1 MFYNVKKLHQILKIS
16 KLDNF
21 LFLSFMI
28 LINSFIELISIGM
41 LIPIAGVIVD
51 EKIYFEFQNVISNS
65 NFPFKNM
72 FIESSKKQFMQILI
86 LFTGLIYLIK
96 FLINLIFSWYT
107 LSIRTKYEQIISNQV
122 LKNISET
129 LNLDFLNISSS
140 RFISIMMF
148 KIGNTTSSLINII
161 NFFVEII
168 VFSVILLFI
177 FLNYPK
183 EAIIIFIILSLVT
196 FLFFIFYRKKVVRWS
211 DERGKAGDS
220 KQKNLT
226 DFFQGIRELLVYSK
240 FENFS
245 KVFSESNKKWLFPQK
260 KILFT
265 NSLPKINLEL
275 LFIFSFLIIIF
286 YFVYNELDY
295 NSIIIT
301 LSILLVLSLR
311 LLPSVNKIIFN
322 FNQFKYA
329 SESIQEVFSL
339 LKITS
344 DQPNVSKEIIFKDTI
359 NLEKL
364 HFHYEHDKSILENI
378 NLKIKFNSKIGI
390 VGDSGSG
397 KSTLIDIII
406 GLLKP
411 SKGKIL
417 MDNSNYEILNKKK
430 LFNNFSY
437 VSQKVFI
444 FDTSIRQNICLK
456 NDNEEIDELNF
467 SNAIKISELEDF
479 ISSKKEK
486 KFFNLGEFGK
496 NISGGQ
502 RQKIGIARAIYANR
516 PIIIFDESTNAL
528 DEQNEKKIISN
539 IMKLNHKTII
549 FISHNHNNLL
559 NFDEIFKIDN
569 KTISKF
575 SL

>member
-1 MFYNVKKLHQILKIS
+1 M
-16 KLDNF
+16 
-21 LFLSFMI
+21 
-28 LINSFIELISIGM
+28 
-41 LIPIAGVIVD
+41 
-51 EKIYFEFQNVISNS
+51 
-65 NFPFKNM
+65 
-72 FIESSKKQFMQILI
+72 
-86 LFTGLIYLIK
+86 
-96 FLINLIFSWYT
+96 
-107 LSIRTKYEQIISNQV
+107 
-122 LKNISET
+122 
-129 LNLDFLNISSS
+129 
-140 RFISIMMF
+140 
-148 KIGNTTSSLINII
+148 
-161 NFFVEII
+161 
-168 VFSVILLFI
+168 
-177 FLNYPK
+177 
-183 EAIIIFIILSLVT
+183 
-196 FLFFIFYRKKVVRWS
+196 
-211 DERGKAGDS
+211 
-220 KQKNLT
+220 
-226 DFFQGIRELLVYSK
+226 
-240 FENFS
+240 
-245 KVFSESNKKWLFPQK
+245 
-260 KILFT
+260 
-265 NSLPKINLEL
+265 
-275 LFIFSFLIIIF
+275 
-286 YFVYNELDY
+286 
-295 NSIIIT
+295 
-301 LSILLVLSLR
+301 
-311 LLPSVNKIIFN
+311 
-322 FNQFKYA
+322 
-329 SESIQEVFSL
+329 

-479 ISSKKEK
+479 IISKKEK

-516 PIIIFDESTNAL
+516 PIIIFDESTNAR
-528 DEQNEKKIISN
+528 
-539 IMKLNHKTII
+539 
-549 FISHNHNNLL
+549 
-559 NFDEIFKIDN
+559 
-569 KTISKF
+569 
-575 SL
+575 